1 MCNKP
6 LDLKTM
12 EVDHVIPESLQKK
25 PDRLK
30 DVLVELGRPSS
41 FDLNSYENWLPAC
54 RPCNG
59 RKRET
64 IFDPSLLVQ
73 LHLQRAAERAEKAR
87 VLENRTV
94 SKKELADALN
104 RLQRAS
110 EAGELDEDLK
120 RALIP
125 LAAFQEEQRSPEMAG
140 KAIRLSPLLE
150 LLSQKD
156 GWQMVRGPFG
166 VGGGPVGPHVD
177 SSFTCVNCGTRSAWN
192 GARCVA
198 CGDMNDE

>member
-125 LAAFQEEQRSPEMAG
+125 LATFQEEQRSPEMAG

>member
-1 MCNKP
+1 
-6 LDLKTM
+6 M
-12 EVDHVIPESLQKK
+12 EVDHVIPESLQNT
-25 PDRLK
+25 PDRLR
-30 DVLVELGRPSS
+30 DVLLALGRPSS

-64 IFDPSLLVQ
+64 VFDPSLLVQ
-73 LHLQRAAERAEKAR
+73 LHLQRAAGRAEKAR
-87 VLENRTV
+87 VLENKTISRR
-94 SKKELADALN
+94 ELADALN

-120 RALIP
+120 RALVP
-125 LAAFQEEQRSPEMAG
+125 LAAFQEEQRSPEMVG

-156 GWQMVRGPFG
+156 GWQMVRGPYG
-166 VGGGPVGPHVD
+166 VGGGPVGPHVH
-177 SSFTCVNCGTRSAWN
+177 SSFRCVNCGTLSAWN